1 MQAAIGWAQ
10 VGITFQGIV
19 VLWVA
24 YVGLTIRFVW
34 VPRVHDVVIPFM
46 LGIPEFILASVLD
59 PSWLPAWLLV
69 LAALFIVA
77 IVTNATIFTAAA
89 QLEDNREHFE
99 SAQQDPA
106 AFGATAL
113 YGPLALFVGMIVI
126 AAGLVAM
133 FGSDS
138 PVALAA
144 LMLTNLVLVLQF
156 LQIRLYWNRALF
168 SSEAGNDD

>member
-1 MQAAIGWAQ
+1 MGMNI
-10 VGITFQGIV
+10 
-19 VLWVA
+19 
-24 YVGLTIRFVW
+24 
-34 VPRVHDVVIPFM
+34 
-46 LGIPEFILASVLD
+46 
-59 PSWLPAWLLV
+59 WLMV

-77 IVTNATIFTAAA
+77 TVTNSTIFTAAA

-99 SAQQDPA
+99 SAQQDPET
-106 AFGATAL
+106 FGVMAL
-113 YGPLALFVGMIVI
+113 YGPLALFVAMIAI

-144 LMLTNLVLVLQF
+144 LVLTNLVLVLQF

-168 SSEAGNDD
+168 SSEASNDD